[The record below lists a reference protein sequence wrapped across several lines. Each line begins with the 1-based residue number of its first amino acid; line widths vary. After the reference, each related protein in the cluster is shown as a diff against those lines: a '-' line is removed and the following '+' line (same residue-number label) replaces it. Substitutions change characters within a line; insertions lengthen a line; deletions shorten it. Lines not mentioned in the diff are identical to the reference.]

1 MSPRIKRIVN
11 RVSPFQVLVVPP
23 SSFQTTILY
32 SPMQA
37 DVLGQNVISCFEF
50 VDARLCMMHLDVAFS
65 VCVLQDA
72 ALAHDIGGDR
82 VSHHVEKV
90 HRMHVLV

>member
-1 MSPRIKRIVN
+1 M
-11 RVSPFQVLVVPP
+11 
-23 SSFQTTILY
+23 
-32 SPMQA
+32 
-37 DVLGQNVISCFEF
+37 LGQNVISCFEF
-50 VDARLCMMHLDVAFS
+50 VDARLCMMHRDVAFS

-72 ALAHDIGGDR
+72 ALAHDIRSDR